1 MKLFLL
7 ISLLFFFA
15 LTYGVEVVN
24 YGVPGLT
31 VKGVS
36 GSRLNKIISH
46 KANLAIIMLGRE
58 EMRNPK
64 RFLTP
69 DQLLIDYSNMLKT
82 FKKVGCKVLIINILP
97 TSKNLTS
104 SIDKNIIQANKKL
117 QELAQKENIG
127 FNAYECVSE
136 EWNNLY
142 DKYKNLHQQCVNND
156 SFGYDNDDVVYS
168 CNGYDITIDS
178 LEPANRVI
186 LDFYNDI
193 DVRIYYLNEEEFSNV
208 VEMLEIYATSDN

>member
-1 MKLFLL
+1 MLMKFHVFGEVNKDY
-7 ISLLFFFA
+7 IVVQ
-15 LTYGVEVVN
+15 VEAQN
-24 YGVPGLT
+24 RSWA
-31 VKGVS
+31 KE
-36 GSRLNKIISH
+36 I
-46 KANLAIIMLGRE
+46 
-58 EMRNPK
+58 
-64 RFLTP
+64 
-69 DQLLIDYSNMLKT
+69 
-82 FKKVGCKVLIINILP
+82 
-97 TSKNLTS
+97 
-104 SIDKNIIQANKKL
+104 
-117 QELAQKENIG
+117 AQKENIG

-142 DKYKNLHQQCVNND
+142 NKYKNLHQQCVNND
-156 SFGYDNDDVVYS
+156 SFGHDNDDVVYS